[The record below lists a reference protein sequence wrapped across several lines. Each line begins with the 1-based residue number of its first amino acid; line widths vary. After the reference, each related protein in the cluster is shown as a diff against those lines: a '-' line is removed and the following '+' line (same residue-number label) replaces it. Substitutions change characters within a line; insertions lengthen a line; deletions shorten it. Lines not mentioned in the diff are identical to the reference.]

1 MDGEPRLLLWAFTEE
16 ERDTLN
22 TLLARIGAPS
32 AKAIRKNQAM
42 VPLSKIIHQDKT
54 GEISYDSAER
64 VLLFYNIPQQG
75 VMFLINF
82 FKQQKLPACIYAVVT
97 EHSMEWPFHQLLE
110 HLIEERESFDE
121 RNVRE
126 SDQPGH

>member
-110 HLIEERESFDE
+110 HLIEERESFE

>member
-110 HLIEERESFDE
+110 HLIEERESFE
-121 RNVRE
+121 RNIRE